1 MIVCVIGLTSCSSG
15 GGAESTSTTS
25 TTTVPVTTTTLD
37 PAAIREAKKAA
48 LLSELFIDIQH
59 LDFNKEHKF
68 FNTTEEIQNILRK
81 NGIFGDIELVWAGF
95 DAFAG
100 VQAQRELCDDFFLE
114 DLVKRAVPNRTVGR
128 FFTWTNSDAIEGADE
143 GAMWAHG
150 GMNIFEVENAGLADF
165 VADYFAI
172 RGGTCELTSY
182 IYRCDDWISCEQKY
196 LEDKEFFRAVFLS
209 PITEQWWTEQQ
220 MLDAGVEIQ
229 RKNDVKFDSKFCSE
243 DCVGAPG
250 FRITQTSGKRSYIR
264 IFRIIEHI
272 EMGLLTVIELNVYR
286 NGNRN
291 APSIFELIDMYV
303 PAMAELEITME
314 RKLLDYIAGS

>member
-1 MIVCVIGLTSCSSG
+1 MRTTVRRFVIVCVIGLTSCSSG
-15 GGAESTSTTS
+15 GGAESTTSTS

-48 LLSELFIDIQH
+48 LLSELFIDNQGS
-59 LDFNKEHKF
+59 DFNKEHNF
-68 FNTTEEIQNILRK
+68 FATTEEIQNILRK
-81 NGIFGDIELVWAGF
+81 GGIFGDVELVSAGY
-95 DAFAG
+95 DAFTG
-100 VQAQRELCDDFFLE
+100 VQVQRELCDDYFLE
-114 DLVKRAVPNRTVGR
+114 DLVASARPQRTVGR
-128 FFTWTNSDAIEGADE
+128 FFTWTNSDAREGADE
-143 GAMWAHG
+143 KAMWAHG
-150 GMNIFEVENAGLADF
+150 GMNIFEVSNSGLADF

-172 RGGTCELTSY
+172 RGGTCEFTSY
-182 IYRCDDWISCEQKY
+182 VYRCDDWTFCKAAYAPQ
-196 LEDKEFFRAVFLS
+196 
-209 PITEQWWTEQQ
+209 PPQWWTEQQ
-220 MLDAGVEIQ
+220 VVRAGIEIQ

-250 FRITQTSGKRSYIR
+250 FRITQTSAKRSYIR
-264 IFRIIEHI
+264 TFRIIEHI